1 MIEYSLEYGYNKEK
15 HMIQKR
21 SNPLDAQNAPAEQ
34 PAEAAVSAE
43 EITPVEAATPADN
56 VKPVEQKELQKRVNP
71 LTLEER
77 PQIVETPLPAPAKAP
92 TTIIG
97 KTKKKRVMSKVNK
110 TLLLSLI
117 AKTGKKAGEMLDAA
131 MLAYAFSAYP
141 ELFESFE
148 KSLKAKGCD
157 LK

>member
-1 MIEYSLEYGYNKEK
+1 
-15 HMIQKR
+15 MIQKR

-77 PQIVETPLPAPAKAP
+77 PQIVEAPLPAPAKAP

-97 KTKKKRVMSKVNK
+97 KTKKKRVMSKAK
-110 TLLLSLI
+110 CSMPQCSHMHSRLI
-117 AKTGKKAGEMLDAA
+117 PNCLNR
-131 MLAYAFSAYP
+131 L
-141 ELFESFE
+141 
-148 KSLKAKGCD
+148 KSRSKRKD
-157 LK
+157 VI

>member
-77 PQIVETPLPAPAKAP
+77 PQIVEAPLPAPAKAP

-117 AKTGKKAGEMLDAA
+117 AKRGKKRAKCSMPQCSHMHSRLIPNC
-131 MLAYAFSAYP
+131 LNR
-141 ELFESFE
+141 L
-148 KSLKAKGCD
+148 KSRSKRKD
-157 LK
+157 VI